1 MIPVTVEVA
10 LLLPFRDSYFPMS
23 AAQAEDMRLFKPLM
37 KKPSK
42 NIYTKRTAN
51 GSPYKANTSRE
62 KAIKEAR
69 ITAMKATGER
79 LP

>member
-37 KKPSK
+37 KKPRK
-42 NIYTKRTAN
+42 NIDTKRTPN
-51 GSPYKANTSRE
+51 DS
-62 KAIKEAR
+62 
-69 ITAMKATGER
+69 
-79 LP
+79 